1 MAEMQQNSSAV
12 TGTYYTGTSTKNNG
26 GSIIAGG
33 TNPSRNLIKK
43 SPKGYN
49 VGVFASVVVES
60 DLVGN
65 RKSVSAGTFAHNH
78 VKPLSAK
85 VTTELAGVNTSALLR
100 ADNKVTRSIN
110 KIESV
115 ITNKTATAFRAGF
128 NLFTGQYSGAVTT
141 TTDSLGSDV
150 AANPTSANPG
160 RLAYMIGRR
169 VPTLVSY
176 KAKTN

>member
-43 SPKGYN
+43 SPKGSN
-49 VGVFASVVVES
+49 VGVFASVVVQS

-65 RKSVSAGTFAHNH
+65 TKAVSAGTFSHNH

-85 VTTELAGVNTSALLR
+85 VTTELAGVNNSALLR
-100 ADNKVTRSIN
+100 AENKVTRSIH

-115 ITNKTATAFRAGF
+115 VTNKTATAFRAGF

-141 TTDSLGSDV
+141 ATDSLGSDV
-150 AANPTSANPG
+150 AANPTASNPG